1 MMYKRKGGFAKI
13 IQALMFIAAFIVVFV
28 FIYMIYN
35 SLRSKSDVLS
45 NTLGLPEGFSLDN
58 YIRLFVNDHFE
69 RYFLNSILILAGSL
83 LLMVL
88 LSSMVAYALGRYR
101 FAGNKFLRLFFL
113 LGLMFPAQLGI
124 VPIFLMMKNVQL
136 IDSYTSVILILG
148 SGISMPVFML
158 TDTFQKL
165 PGEIYEAAII
175 DGAGEW
181 LTFRKIMLP
190 LAKPVVF
197 SVCVIN
203 AVNIWNQFFIPL
215 IFIQSESKKTV
226 PLIIVKYTKNLISTM
241 DLALAASVMST
252 VPILIVFI
260 VFSKKILEGFSAGGV
275 KG

>member
-1 MMYKRKGGFAKI
+1 MLYKKKGKI
-13 IQALMFIAAFIVVFV
+13 EKVVNIVMFLAAFLVFFI

-35 SLRSKSDVLS
+35 SLRSRSDVLS
-45 NTLGLPEGFSLDN
+45 NTLGIPESLSLDN

-69 RYFLNSILILAGSL
+69 KYFLNSIFVLIVSLILL
-83 LLMVL
+83 VL

-101 FAGNKFLRLFFL
+101 FKGNKLMRVFFL
-113 LGLMFPAQLGI
+113 LGLMFPTQLGI
-124 VPIFLMMKNVQL
+124 VPIFLLMKGASL
-136 IDSYTSVILILG
+136 IDSYTAVILILG

-158 TDTFQKL
+158 TDTFERL
-165 PGEIYEAAII
+165 PNEIYEAAVL

-197 SVCVIN
+197 SVCIIN

-215 IFIQSESKKTV
+215 IFMQSESKKTV

-252 VPILIVFI
+252 VPILIIFVI
-260 VFSKKILEGFSAGGV
+260 FSKQIMEGFSSGGV